1 MKTIVCLLFTS
12 LLAFTSVLSQQYKTT
27 LSPKSSYNLKLT
39 DIEADLN
46 ITGSSENEL
55 IVRVSSL
62 PEMPEKAKGLRPLT
76 KTGVDNTGLGLNIEM
91 IEDII
96 SLSGGKSGENLKY
109 EIDVPDNV
117 SISIN
122 NPRYDRLY
130 EIRLSDISNEI
141 EIFISSGNINM
152 ANVTGP
158 VIIRTDKGNVD
169 ISFSEL
175 NQEGPMSIIC
185 QNGDIDITVPE
196 KEDATFKLSA
206 GNGDIYTDLD
216 LKETKGDFSSPG
228 LYGYYVNP
236 DNNKS
241 YFKFDYYPFDKL
253 NEIIIPDMGEI
264 EKIEV
269 DKDKGV
275 LRFEKKKGNDKLIDL
290 SKKYEV
296 NPDHYYS
303 AEKFYAKSM
312 TYSHPF
318 YFYDFFFYDF
328 KGALNDGGVEIAVK
342 TENGNIY
349 LRKAKP

>member
-1 MKTIVCLLFTS
+1 MKTIVCLLLTS
-12 LLAFTSVLSQQYKTT
+12 LLALTSALGQQYKTT
-27 LSPKSSYNLKLT
+27 LSTKSSYTLKLT

-46 ITGSSENEL
+46 ITRSSGNEL

-76 KTGVDNTGLGLNIEM
+76 KSGVDNTGLGLNIEM

-122 NPRYDRLY
+122 NPGYDRLY
-130 EIRLSDISNEI
+130 EIRLSDISKEI

-158 VIIRTDKGNVD
+158 VIIRTDKGSVD
-169 ISFSEL
+169 ISFSKVS
-175 NQEGPMSIIC
+175 QEGPMSIIC
-185 QNGDIDITVPE
+185 QNGDIDIAMPE

-216 LKETKGDFSSPG
+216 LKETKSDFSSPG

-236 DNNKS
+236 DNSKS
-241 YFKFDYYPFDKL
+241 SFKFEYYPFDKL
-253 NEIIIPDMGEI
+253 NEILIPEIDKI

-275 LRFEKKKGNDKLIDL
+275 LRIEKKHGNDKLLEL
-290 SKKYEV
+290 SKKYEII
-296 NPDHYYS
+296 PDEYKD
-303 AEKFYAKSM
+303 AQKLYAKSLAF
-312 TYSHPF
+312 SHPL

-328 KGALNDGGVEIAVK
+328 KGDLNNGGVEIAVK